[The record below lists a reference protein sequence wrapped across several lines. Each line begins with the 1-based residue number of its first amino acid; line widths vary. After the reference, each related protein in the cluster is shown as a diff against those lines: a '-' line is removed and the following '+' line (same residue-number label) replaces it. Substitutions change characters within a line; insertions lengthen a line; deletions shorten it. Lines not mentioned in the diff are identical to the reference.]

1 MDKLK
6 RVFFETNLANYV
18 VVIWVGVTIGYMLA
32 ANLTQGKNRMNKSR
46 EPESDFWSWLG
57 VIVLVGVY
65 IMASTLEFFSLI
77 P

>member
-1 MDKLK
+1 MMSD
-6 RVFFETNLANYV
+6 N
-18 VVIWVGVTIGYMLA
+18 
-32 ANLTQGKNRMNKSR
+32 R

-57 VIVLVGVY
+57 VIVLLGVY

>member
-1 MDKLK
+1 MS
-6 RVFFETNLANYV
+6 NN
-18 VVIWVGVTIGYMLA
+18 
-32 ANLTQGKNRMNKSR
+32 R

-57 VIVLVGVY
+57 VVVLLVVY